1 MAMDD
6 QTLAALPPVP
16 HTLEIAGETLELT
29 PLKIGELP
37 AFVRAIHPFAQHI
50 GVEVDWLALF
60 GERGEDVVVA
70 LAVAARRPR
79 EWVAQLSLDVAIQ
92 LAEAVFEVN
101 ADFFIRQVTPALLRL
116 AERIGTLGE
125 SAGPIL
131 SSASST
137 TATATPTS

>member
-1 MAMDD
+1 MAMSD
-6 QTLAALPPVP
+6 QNQDVLAALPPVP

-50 GVEVDWLALF
+50 GAEVDWLALF

-79 EWVAQLSLDVAIQ
+79 EWVAQ
-92 LAEAVFEVN
+92 
-101 ADFFIRQVTPALLRL
+101 
-116 AERIGTLGE
+116 
-125 SAGPIL
+125 
-131 SSASST
+131 
-137 TATATPTS
+137 